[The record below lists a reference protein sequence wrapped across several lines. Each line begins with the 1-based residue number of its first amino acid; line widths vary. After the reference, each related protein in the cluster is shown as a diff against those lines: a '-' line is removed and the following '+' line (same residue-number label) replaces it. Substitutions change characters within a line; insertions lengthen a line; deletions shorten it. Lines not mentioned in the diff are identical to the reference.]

1 MKKRLFFI
9 TIAFVILCFGLINK
23 SNMDNR
29 TDYNIETNINSS
41 SISSEKTVCFIES
54 SELDIDSPTKI
65 LIEVGNALSNKDF
78 DKYRSLVDAQ
88 INSEDIPGE
97 LQNSHEGMYN
107 YKKLTLIKYKE
118 ILPEDCGGT
127 IKTSQYTDYDDI
139 HIYAAKYNCE
149 VYQEDAFFF
158 NGINYVVCVVGNCD
172 NKYKLIDFKKPALS
186 ILSPNARFYE
196 DDEKV
201 QLFIENQRINHGN
214 IIGSDGSL
222 ISQNAAS
229 PEKYDGLEGMTVLEY
244 VEAYPDS
251 IKE

>member
-1 MKKRLFFI
+1 MNLE
-9 TIAFVILCFGLINK
+9 ILNDLCILINNDDLTK
-23 SNMDNR
+23 K
-29 TDYNIETNINSS
+29 I
-41 SISSEKTVCFIES
+41 K
-54 SELDIDSPTKI
+54 LID
-65 LIEVGNALSNKDF
+65 
-78 DKYRSLVDAQ
+78 
-88 INSEDIPGE
+88 
-97 LQNSHEGMYN
+97 
-107 YKKLTLIKYKE
+107 
-118 ILPEDCGGT
+118 
-127 IKTSQYTDYDDI
+127 
-139 HIYAAKYNCE
+139 
-149 VYQEDAFFF
+149 
-158 NGINYVVCVVGNCD
+158 
-172 NKYKLIDFKKPALS
+172 KLIDFKKPALS